1 MLLIHKVYLLKVNL
15 ECNDNLLVLSRAR
28 STSENVDIFT
38 SRDETYLFCCCFF
51 TEKKEAKIPNG
62 EVLT

>member
-28 STSENVDIFT
+28 STSVNVDIFT
-38 SRDETYLFCCCFF
+38 RDETYLFCFF
-51 TEKKEAKIPNG
+51 TEKKEAKILL
-62 EVLT
+62 VLYSK